1 MLYDYK
7 CSDCDHQMVDVQQ
20 SINDKPLVKCEKCG
34 RNTLE
39 RVLFAPTVFV
49 KQEATTIGQ
58 LSERNAKKL
67 GKREVQERTLRDK
80 DSKKTAMQEARKE
93 MHSKINGM
101 NDSQRRRFVE
111 NG

>member
-7 CSDCDHQMVDVQQ
+7 CSGCNHELFDVQQ
-20 SINDKPLVKCEKCG
+20 SIKDKPLVKCDSCG
-34 RNTLE
+34 GDTLE
-39 RVLFAPTVFV
+39 RVLFAPTIFV

-58 LSERNAKKL
+58 LSERNSKKL
-67 GKREVQERTLRDK
+67 GRQEVQERTLKDK
-80 DSKKTAMQEARKE
+80 DSKKTAMKEARRE

-101 NDSQRRRFVE
+101 NESQRRRFVE